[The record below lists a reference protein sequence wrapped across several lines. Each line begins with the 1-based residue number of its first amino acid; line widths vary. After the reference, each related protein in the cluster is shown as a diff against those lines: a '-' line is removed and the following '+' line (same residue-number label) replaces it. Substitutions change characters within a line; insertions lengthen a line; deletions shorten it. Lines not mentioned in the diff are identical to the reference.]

1 LNARALADREPQHDP
16 RNCSSDEIGHAEH
29 HDDKPHEG

>member
-16 RNCSSDEIGHAEH
+16 RDRGSDEIGHAEH
-29 HDDKPHEG
+29 HDDEPDER